1 MNARK
6 EIRYHLIAECMHYWL
21 KVALAPGTNPK
32 CPTWRARRNFWH
44 LCRKYPDLSRCLG
57 LDELSVLQP
66 IAVTI
71 TAAINNDQT
80 VSR

>member
-6 EIRYHLIAECMHYWL
+6 EIRHHLLAERMHYWL
-21 KVALAPGTNPK
+21 KVARCPLTNVK

-44 LCRKYPDLSRCLG
+44 LCRKYPELSRRLG
-57 LDELSVLQP
+57 LDELSVLKP
-66 IAVTI
+66 IALQT
-71 TAAINNDQT
+71 TAGNDQP